1 MRWPLFDSFDRG
13 TRVFF
18 ARELV
23 YFLWCGW
30 FARACT
36 YSTNENK
43 WSNILRFTIG
53 CREWYWLEYSH
64 ICCVLL
70 FWGLMDLPRRVQ
82 LLLGD
87 QQAGLGQ
94 DMPLHLDHPHVLAYG
109 LMAIIPHQNRLI
121 TVLELITVIYI
132 HLYTYMH
139 TYCIYNL
146 YLYII
151 YIYGILHVGDLFM
164 RLVHHFQVGFSL
176 VPGNWASQ
184 PQNHHC

>member
-1 MRWPLFDSFDRG
+1 
-13 TRVFF
+13 
-18 ARELV
+18 
-23 YFLWCGW
+23 
-30 FARACT
+30 
-36 YSTNENK
+36 
-43 WSNILRFTIG
+43 
-53 CREWYWLEYSH
+53 
-64 ICCVLL
+64 
-70 FWGLMDLPRRVQ
+70 MDLPRRVQ

-164 RLVHHFQVGFSL
+164 RLVHHFQVGFST
-176 VPGNWASQ
+176 GFT
-184 PQNHHC
+184 H